1 MLRTDEKK
9 PIGKS
14 GQRNRKAEQ
23 QSKKAK
29 QRNPKSDQQQD
40 PSPNQ
45 LQDVREVIS
54 GPAVSIDLP
63 LAETVVTDTMSP
75 SGAAVSIDLP
85 LAETAVTDTMSPS
98 GPVES
103 AEALPVGFHT
113 IAKAYG
119 DYTRKSLEQARF
131 FFERLA
137 RERSF
142 VTAFDLQIEFARKA
156 YETFVADSQKIR
168 ELHSEL
174 ARERWKRLEGFMEK
188 ITQTALS
195 RPVAR

>member
-1 MLRTDEKK
+1 MLRADEKK
-9 PIGKS
+9 SIGKS

-45 LQDVREVIS
+45 LQDVREEIS
-54 GPAVSIDLP
+54 GPAV
-63 LAETVVTDTMSP
+63 A
-75 SGAAVSIDLP
+75 IDLP
-85 LAETAVTDTMSPS
+85 LAETAVTDTVSPS
-98 GPVES
+98 GPFES
-103 AEALPVGFHT
+103 AEPLPVGFQT

-119 DYTRKSLEQARF
+119 DYTRKSLEQTRF
-131 FFERLA
+131 FFEKLA

-156 YETFVADSQKIR
+156 YETFAADSQKIR

-174 ARERWKRLEGFMEK
+174 ARERLKRLEGFMEK

-195 RPVAR
+195 RSVPR